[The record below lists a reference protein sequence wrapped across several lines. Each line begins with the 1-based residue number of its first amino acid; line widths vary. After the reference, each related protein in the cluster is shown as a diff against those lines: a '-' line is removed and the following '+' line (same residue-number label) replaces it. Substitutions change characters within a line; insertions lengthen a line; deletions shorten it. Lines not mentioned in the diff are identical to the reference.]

1 MTRLATFILDDYV
14 SPKILTGPHA
24 SDASRPAAD
33 ALSRDPL
40 YQELMRRLK
49 DVGFFAPSPW
59 RFAWRIAV
67 FALAYLGAFGYLLT
81 GPTVA
86 GYVIACGIIGFA
98 HVHGAFV
105 CHDAGHGAITK
116 NKLAVA
122 IIGQFF
128 DTFLGGYSFSYFCR
142 NHDLHHYHCNESD
155 RDPNTMGA
163 LFALNEQAWRGR
175 TTVTRATARI
185 QHILIPLL
193 YPLWSFAMRLDGI
206 TYVLRNL
213 RKTKLDAVLLVAHF
227 ALWFSLPVIYLGVW
241 GAVLSYIGVTV
252 VAGIYLGVII
262 PINHVGMPTL
272 DSRTAR
278 SFIEQQVITSRNLPA
293 SPLRDFFFIG
303 QNAQIEHHLFP
314 WAPTFNL
321 GRGRK
326 VVREFCSEHGIPYH
340 ECTYRR
346 ALEEVHRHFARMAR
360 YVPPAQ
366 SPLQEQLDSSRALRS
381 LSSSSASSL
390 ARASGVSRRGSAVT
404 ARTGTSSSRECP
416 VVDQAGNALPR
427 AS

>member
-14 SPKILTGPHA
+14 SPKIITGPHA
-24 SDASRPAAD
+24 SEASQGAAK
-33 ALSRDPL
+33 ALHRDPH
-40 YQELMRRLK
+40 YQELMRRLL
-49 DVGFFAPSPW
+49 DVGFFDPSPG

-67 FALAYLGAFGYLLT
+67 FALAYVGAFVYLLT
-81 GPTVA
+81 APGPA
-86 GYVIACGIIGFA
+86 GNIIACVVIGFA
-98 HVHGAFV
+98 HVHGAFI

-116 NKLAVA
+116 NKLMVGV
-122 IIGQFF
+122 IGQFF

-163 LFALNEQAWRGR
+163 LFALNEHAWRDR
-175 TTVTRATARI
+175 TAVTRATARV
-185 QHILIPLL
+185 QHVLIPML
-193 YPLWSFAMRLDGI
+193 YPLWSLAMRADGVA
-206 TYVLRNL
+206 YVVRNL
-213 RKTKLDAVLLVAHF
+213 RKTWVDAVLLVAHI
-227 ALWFSLPVIYLGVW
+227 ALWTILPIHYLGAW
-241 GAVLSYIGVTV
+241 GALVSYVGVTA

-272 DSRTAR
+272 DSRSKQ
-278 SFIEQQVITSRNLPA
+278 SFIVQQVITSRNLPA
-293 SPLRDFFFIG
+293 SPLRDFLFIG

-326 VVREFCSEHGIPYH
+326 VVREFCNEHGIPYH
-340 ECTYRR
+340 ECSYGR

-360 YVPPAQ
+360 YVPPAPT
-366 SPLQEQLDSSRALRS
+366 PLLEQCNSRPTLRS
-381 LSSSSASSL
+381 LSPSGMGSL
-390 ARASGVSRRGSAVT
+390 ARTSGISRRAAAVT
-404 ARTGTSSSRECP
+404 GRTRISSIRDCP
-416 VVDQAGNALPR
+416 VVDQSGNALPR